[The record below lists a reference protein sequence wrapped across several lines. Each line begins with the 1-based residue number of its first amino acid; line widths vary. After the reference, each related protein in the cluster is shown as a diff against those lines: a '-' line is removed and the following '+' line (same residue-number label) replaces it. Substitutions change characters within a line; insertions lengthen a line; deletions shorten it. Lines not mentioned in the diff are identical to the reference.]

1 MHICFE
7 KTTVITVTQ
16 NMTTESNLT
25 LGSQKTLDRFTKER
39 VVELLLILAHK
50 ENREN
55 RIADDFVKL
64 GEGQPLMGPE
74 QAV

>member
-50 ENREN
+50 ENTEN

-64 GEGQPLMGPE
+64 GEGQPLMGPD